1 MEFITLNNGL
11 SMPLLGFG
19 TFQMNGDTCRDA
31 VCAAIQTG
39 YRLIDTAEAYGNE
52 AAVGQGI
59 QASGIPRS
67 DLFLVT
73 KVNFRSYDHA
83 RDTVLT
89 SLDKLQT
96 DYLDLVLLHWPF
108 GNYYAAWRELEQ
120 LHEEGIIRAIGI
132 SNFDPDRMIDLM
144 QFHHVTPAVNQLE
157 TNLHCQR
164 QTEREWLTKYQ
175 VQPMA
180 YAPLGQGQREKM
192 FTEPQ
197 VLALAER
204 YGKTPGQILLRFLTQ
219 QQIVAIPK
227 SVHPERMAENLASF
241 DFALTQEEL
250 EALRKRDLNLP
261 MIGKAEVP
269 EFVEFAMTW

>member
-1 MEFITLNNGL
+1 MEFTTLNNGQT
-11 SMPLLGFG
+11 MPLLGFG
-19 TFQMNGDTCRDA
+19 TFQMNDAACRDA

-59 QASGIPRS
+59 QASGIARG
-67 DLFLVT
+67 DLFLAT

-83 RDTVLT
+83 RDTVLA

-120 LHEEGIIRAIGI
+120 LYAEGVVRAIGI
-132 SNFDPDRMIDLM
+132 SNFYPDRMIDLM
-144 QFHHVTPAVNQLE
+144 QFHQVTPAVNQIE

-164 QTEREWLTKYQ
+164 QAERVWLDKYQ

-180 YAPLGQGQREKM
+180 YAPLGQGQRGEM
-192 FTEPQ
+192 FAEPQ

-219 QQIVAIPK
+219 QGIVAIPK
-227 SVHPERMAENLASF
+227 SVHPERMAENLAIF
-241 DFALTQEEL
+241 DFTLTEAEL
-250 EALRKRDLNLP
+250 ETLRGLDKGVP